1 MPYNACGGPRLDRP
15 GLLYFMPGGA
25 ILITEKT
32 VSLAGGKDVTG
43 MLDRVQLKQEAK
55 AILRGA
61 AVSPWL
67 FALLYLLITKGMD
80 YLDTF
85 TSGTMAEY
93 LRVYYPQLPV
103 PDLLARSADIPPAVS
118 TFISVAVMLLGVV
131 LHAGFALY
139 HLGIRRGR
147 PMPYSTL
154 FSGVAVAGR
163 VIWLAVVEASLILL
177 WSLLFIV
184 PGIVA
189 AYRYRFALYNLLED
203 PSLRVWD
210 AIALSKE
217 QTYGF
222 KTDLFLLDLSFLGWA
237 VLSVFTFGVLSVWLT
252 PYMEQTG
259 VGFYQAVKRVK
270 GMERVPEQTDPPAEF
285 R

>member
-1 MPYNACGGPRLDRP
+1 
-15 GLLYFMPGGA
+15 MPGGA